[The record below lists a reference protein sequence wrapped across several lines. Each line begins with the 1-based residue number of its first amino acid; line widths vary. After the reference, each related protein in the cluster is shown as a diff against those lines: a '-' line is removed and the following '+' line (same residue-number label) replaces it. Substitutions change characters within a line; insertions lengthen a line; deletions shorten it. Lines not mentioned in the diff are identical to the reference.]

1 MDGQICICLPPPCS
15 IAIARNNRSR
25 LRNNTSYIRYTCTA
39 IHCTDSFDNTNYNY
53 CTGLVENKVLELQ
66 GFRQRVLSTGAPHSS
81 PPLTRPPM
89 QNMTICTL
97 CVRPLVPW
105 LPTKPLNTL
114 AAHLW
119 CVHPF
124 DNTFLDAFSESK
136 QVTVEFGSDILDSER
151 KGHRDDVKE
160 EYETQ

>member
-81 PPLTRPPM
+81 PPLTRPPPRLPSTAYNCCPKCGN
-89 QNMTICTL
+89 QR
-97 CVRPLVPW
+97 RP
-105 LPTKPLNTL
+105 
-114 AAHLW
+114 
-119 CVHPF
+119 
-124 DNTFLDAFSESK
+124 ESK
-136 QVTVEFGSDILDSER
+136 QVTVEFGSDHLDSER
-151 KGHRDDVKE
+151 KGHRDDVEE